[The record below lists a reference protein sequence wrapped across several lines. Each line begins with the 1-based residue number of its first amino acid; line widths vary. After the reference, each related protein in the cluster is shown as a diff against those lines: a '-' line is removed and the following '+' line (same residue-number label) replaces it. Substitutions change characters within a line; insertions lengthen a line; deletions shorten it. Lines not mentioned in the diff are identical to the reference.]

1 LLRDI
6 LNIPTTNNNKHVGG
20 KTKAEQ
26 MQPDPEADAIP
37 VIVHET
43 HCSLGSLSV

>member
-1 LLRDI
+1 
-6 LNIPTTNNNKHVGG
+6 
-20 KTKAEQ
+20 